1 MQPGTIRTIAIIL
14 ALSFG
19 GLCPWA
25 SVASRVIPWTVAT
38 MLFIVF
44 LGTPLSAARIMRVH
58 PRLLAANIAI
68 AALAYGAGWLLDGRD
83 VALAGF
89 FAGIAPT
96 AAAAPVVVSLL
107 GGNVAFVVAAFLI
120 SNLVIAALLAVALPP
135 LLGLTGGI
143 EFLGIAQSIGLVVFA
158 PMLLAQI
165 VRRLHPAATGWP
177 RRLTNASFGLWVLTL
192 FLITAKASRYLRDET
207 DGSGWVIAAIAGL
220 AASVCAASFAVG
232 HWLGRPDFAREA
244 SQSLGQKNTTFT
256 IYLALAHASPL
267 VALGPTF
274 YVLWHNLWNAWN
286 LHRTGHP
293 PRDLRRSRS
302 SGGS

>member
-14 ALSFG
+14 ALG
-19 GLCPWA
+19 VGAACPWA
-25 SVASRVIPWTVAT
+25 SAASLLIPWTVAF
-38 MLFIVF
+38 MLFVVF
-44 LGTPLSAARIMRVH
+44 LGTPLSAARVRHIH
-58 PRLLAANIAI
+58 PRLLLANVLI
-68 AALAYGAGWLLDGRD
+68 AAAAYGGGWLLGGRD

-96 AAAAPVVVSLL
+96 AAAAPVVVNLL
-107 GGNVAFVVAAFLI
+107 GGNVAFVVAAFLF
-120 SNLVIAALLAVALPP
+120 SNIAIAALLAVALPP

-143 EFLGIAQSIGLVVFA
+143 EFLGIARSIGFVVFA

-165 VRRLHPAATGWP
+165 LRRLHPAAAGWP

-192 FLITAKASRYLRDET
+192 FLITAKASHYLRNET
-207 DGSGWVIAAIAGL
+207 DGTAGVIAAIAGL
-220 AASVCAASFAVG
+220 AAAVCAASFGIG

-244 SQSLGQKNTTFT
+244 SQALGQKNTTFT

-286 LHRTGHP
+286 LHRSP
-293 PRDLRRSRS
+293 PRSRER
-302 SGGS
+302 